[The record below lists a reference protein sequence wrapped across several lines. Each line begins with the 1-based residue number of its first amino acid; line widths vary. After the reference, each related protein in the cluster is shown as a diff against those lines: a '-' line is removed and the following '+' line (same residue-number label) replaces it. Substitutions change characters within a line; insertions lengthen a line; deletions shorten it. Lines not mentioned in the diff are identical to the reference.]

1 MIQAKYKYRYFSPQH
16 LVYSFLKD
24 KNISKYYIT
33 PFLSLDLSALPN
45 IYGRIKDIPITLGSQ
60 DINYDLLYYS
70 LKRDRTE
77 YLTVIHVEWENYLTG
92 NRLNPD
98 SMRIISE
105 QFADSIVCVI
115 DITNN
120 SDFDRELFNDLPIII
135 YNKDTNWCE
144 AVSYNKLYA
153 LPNWVS
159 EHDLEYTFNHPLETL
174 EQPLIL
180 GRQIRRALIDNPH
193 TIFIGNEDMNKNWSI
208 LYFKS
213 KKLIISEFIS
223 IIKKEH
229 DNRYYRIDTK
239 GLTPLNVR
247 TLLQQLNGLKNA

>member
-33 PFLSLDLSALPN
+33 PFLSLDLSDLPN

-105 QFADSIVCVI
+105 QFADSIVWVV
-115 DITNN
+115 DITNYN
-120 SDFDRELFNDLPIII
+120 DFDLELFNDLPIIV
-135 YNKDTNWCE
+135 YSKGDNWCE
-144 AVSYNKLYA
+144 AISYNKLYA
-153 LPNWVS
+153 LPNWIS
-159 EHDLEYTFNHPLETL
+159 EHDLSYEEPIKIMET
-174 EQPLIL
+174 PLIL
-180 GRQIRRALIDNPH
+180 GRQIRRALIDNPF
-193 TIFIGNEDMNKNWSI
+193 TTYIGNEDMNKNWSI
-208 LYFKS
+208 LYFKTS
-213 KKLIISEFIS
+213 KSLPNGYTTIMS
-223 IIKKEH
+223 KE
-229 DNRYYRIDTK
+229 NNMRYYRIDTK